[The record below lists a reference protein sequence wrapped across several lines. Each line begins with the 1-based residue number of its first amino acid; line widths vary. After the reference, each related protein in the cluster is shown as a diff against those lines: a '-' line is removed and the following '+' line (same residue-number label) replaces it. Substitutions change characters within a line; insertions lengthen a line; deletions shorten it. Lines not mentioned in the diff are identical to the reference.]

1 MKDLDVRSNDTIIV
15 YDKTG
20 MTNAPRALWMFK
32 NMGIDV
38 AILNGTFSKWEV
50 EKRQTETGDKPT
62 AWKRV
67 RTSQATSNDFS
78 FKLSKDKIKSFE

>member
-1 MKDLDVRSNDTIIV
+1 MMNPSEDHFIAKMKELDVRSIDTIIV

-32 NMGIDV
+32 NFGVDV
-38 AILNGTFSKWEV
+38 AILNGTFTKWEA
-50 EKRQTETGDKPT
+50 EKRNIETGDKST

-67 RTSQATSNDFS
+67 R
-78 FKLSKDKIKSFE
+78 